1 MNIQFGITAE
11 PIEEQLNK
19 QGHTLGDNPERIDNL
34 MKSIYALR
42 MNAIVTDK
50 EFDRMLGKFYKLIIR
65 RAKKVNRET
74 QIQTD

>member
-11 PIEEQLNK
+11 PLEDQLNK
-19 QGHTLGDNPERIDNL
+19 QGYTLGENPERIDNL

-50 EFDRMLGKFYKLIIR
+50 EFDRMLGKFYKMIIQ

>member
-1 MNIQFGITAE
+1 MNLQFGITAE
-11 PIEEQLNK
+11 PLEEQLNK
-19 QGHTLGDNPERIDNL
+19 QGYTLGDNPDGYQNL

-50 EFDRMLGKFYKLIIR
+50 EFDRMLGKFYKLIIQ

-74 QIQTD
+74 QV